1 MSVNKINFNSDLGE
15 QDRDFFEDIDQFL
28 IPQINSANVSCLFHG
43 GHKDVVLDVLKSC
56 KQKNVS
62 IGAHASFSDKKN
74 FGRAI
79 ISWDRLLI
87 HQLLKD
93 QINFMKDMTKEC
105 DISTSHF
112 KPHGA
117 LNYLASRDEDLA
129 FEIVKFLKKNHPEL
143 IILAPALS
151 KLAEVSEIEGMPTA
165 LEVYA
170 DRTYEDDAT
179 LTPRNIEGSLITDPE
194 KSVNHI
200 QNIIQKGSIIS
211 RSGLLLPTK
220 IHSVCLHSD
229 TPNSVEISKQISI
242 LLNSMNISQ
251 NKLTD
256 LF

>member
-43 GHKDVVLDVLKSC
+43 GYKDVVLDVLKSC
-56 KQKNVS
+56 KQHNVS
-62 IGAHASFSDKKN
+62 IGAHISFLDKKN
-74 FGRAI
+74 FGRTI
-79 ISWDRLLI
+79 ISWDRPLI

-105 DISTSHF
+105 DISTTHF

-129 FEIVKFLKKNHPEL
+129 FEIVKFLKINHPEL
-143 IILAPALS
+143 IMLAPALS
-151 KLAEVSEIEGMPTA
+151 KLAKVSEIEGIPTA

-179 LTPRNIEGSLITDPE
+179 LTPRNIKGSLITDPE
-194 KSVNHI
+194 KSISHI
-200 QNIIQKGSIIS
+200 QNIIHKGSIIS

-220 IHSVCLHSD
+220 IHSICLHSD
-229 TPNSVEISKQISI
+229 TPNSIEISRQICI
-242 LLNSMNISQ
+242 LLNSMSISQ
-251 NKLTD
+251 SKLID
-256 LF
+256 LI

>member
-43 GHKDVVLDVLKSC
+43 GYKDVVLDVLKSC
-56 KQKNVS
+56 KQHNVS
-62 IGAHASFSDKKN
+62 IGAHISFLDKKN
-74 FGRAI
+74 FGRTI

-93 QINFMKDMTKEC
+93 QINFMKDITKEC
-105 DISTSHF
+105 DISTTHF

-143 IILAPALS
+143 IMLAPALS
-151 KLAEVSEIEGMPTA
+151 KLAKVSEIEGMPTA

-200 QNIIQKGSIIS
+200 QNIIHKGSIIS

-220 IHSVCLHSD
+220 IHSICLHSD
-229 TPNSVEISKQISI
+229 TPNSVKISKHISI

>member
-1 MSVNKINFNSDLGE
+1 MSVNKINFNSDIGE
-15 QDRDFFEDIDQFL
+15 QDREFFEDIDQFL

-56 KQKNVS
+56 KKKNVS
-62 IGAHASFSDKKN
+62 IGAHASFLDKKN

-79 ISWDRLLI
+79 VSWDRLLI

-105 DISTSHF
+105 DISTTHF

-143 IILAPALS
+143 IMLAPALS
-151 KLAEVSEIEGMPTA
+151 KLAKVSEIEGMPTA

-200 QNIIQKGSIIS
+200 QNIIHKGSIIS

-220 IHSVCLHSD
+220 IHSICLHSD
-229 TPNSVEISKQISI
+229 TPNSVKISKHISI

>member
-15 QDRDFFEDIDQFL
+15 QDRAFFEDIDQFL
-28 IPQINSANVSCLFHG
+28 ISQIDSANVSCLFHG

-56 KQKNVS
+56 KQHKVS
-62 IGAHASFSDKKN
+62 IGAHASFLDKKN
-74 FGRAI
+74 FGRTI

-105 DISTSHF
+105 DISTTHF

-129 FEIVKFLKKNHPEL
+129 FEIVKFLKINHPEL
-143 IILAPALS
+143 IMLAPALS
-151 KLAEVSEIEGMPTA
+151 KLAKVSEIEGIPTA

-179 LTPRNIEGSLITDPE
+179 LTPRNIKGSLITDPE
-194 KSVNHI
+194 KSISHI
-200 QNIIQKGSIIS
+200 QNIIHKGSIIS

-220 IHSVCLHSD
+220 IHSICLHSD
-229 TPNSVEISKQISI
+229 TPNSVEISKQICI
-242 LLNSMNISQ
+242 LLNSMSISQ
-251 NKLTD
+251 SKLID
-256 LF
+256 LI

>member
-15 QDRDFFEDIDQFL
+15 QDRDFFEGIDQFL

-43 GHKDVVLDVLKSC
+43 GYKDVVLDVLKSC
-56 KQKNVS
+56 KQHNVS
-62 IGAHASFSDKKN
+62 IGAHVSFLDKKN
-74 FGRAI
+74 FGRTI

-105 DISTSHF
+105 DISTTHF

-129 FEIVKFLKKNHPEL
+129 FEIVKFLKTNHPEL
-143 IILAPALS
+143 IMLAPALS
-151 KLAEVSEIEGMPTA
+151 KLAKVSEIEGIPTA

-179 LTPRNIEGSLITDPE
+179 LTPRDIKGSLITDPE
-194 KSVNHI
+194 KSISHI
-200 QNIIQKGSIIS
+200 QNIIHKGSIIS

-220 IHSVCLHSD
+220 IHSICLHSD
-229 TPNSVEISKQISI
+229 TPNSIEISKQICI
-242 LLNSMNISQ
+242 LLNSMSISQ
-251 NKLTD
+251 SKLID
-256 LF
+256 LI

>member
-43 GHKDVVLDVLKSC
+43 GYKDVVLDVLKSC
-56 KQKNVS
+56 KKKNVS
-62 IGAHASFSDKKN
+62 IGAHASFLDKKN

-79 ISWDRLLI
+79 VSWDRLLI

-105 DISTSHF
+105 DISTTHF

-143 IILAPALS
+143 IMLAPALS
-151 KLAEVSEIEGMPTA
+151 KLAKVSEIEGIPTA

-200 QNIIQKGSIIS
+200 QNIIHKGSIIS

-220 IHSVCLHSD
+220 IHSICLHSD
-229 TPNSVEISKQISI
+229 TPNSVEISKHISI

>member
-15 QDRDFFEDIDQFL
+15 HDREFFEDIDQFL

-79 ISWDRLLI
+79 VSWDRQLI

-105 DISTSHF
+105 DISTTHF

-143 IILAPALS
+143 IMLAPALS
-151 KLAEVSEIEGMPTA
+151 KLAKVSEIEGIPTA

-170 DRTYEDDAT
+170 DRTYEEDAT

-200 QNIIQKGSIIS
+200 QNIIHKGSIIS

-229 TPNSVEISKQISI
+229 TPNSVEISKHISI

>member
-15 QDRDFFEDIDQFL
+15 QDRAFFEDIDQFL
-28 IPQINSANVSCLFHG
+28 ISQIDSANVSCLFHG

-56 KQKNVS
+56 KQHNVS
-62 IGAHASFSDKKN
+62 IGAHISFLDKKN
-74 FGRAI
+74 FGRTI

-93 QINFMKDMTKEC
+93 QINFMKYMTKEC
-105 DISTSHF
+105 YISTTHF

-129 FEIVKFLKKNHPEL
+129 FEIVKFLKINHPEL
-143 IILAPALS
+143 IMLAPALS
-151 KLAEVSEIEGMPTA
+151 KLAKVSEIEGIPTA

-179 LTPRNIEGSLITDPE
+179 LTPRNIKGSLITDPE
-194 KSVNHI
+194 KSISHI
-200 QNIIQKGSIIS
+200 QNIIHKGSIIS

-220 IHSVCLHSD
+220 IHSICLHSD
-229 TPNSVEISKQISI
+229 TPNSVEISKQICI
-242 LLNSMNISQ
+242 LLNSMSISQ
-251 NKLTD
+251 SKLID
-256 LF
+256 LI

>member
-79 ISWDRLLI
+79 VSWDRQLI

-105 DISTSHF
+105 DISTTHF

-117 LNYLASRDEDLA
+117 LNYLASSDEDLA

-242 LLNSMNISQ
+242 LLNSMNISL

>member
-43 GHKDVVLDVLKSC
+43 GHKDVVLDVLKFC

-62 IGAHASFSDKKN
+62 IGAHTSFLDKKN

-79 ISWDRLLI
+79 VSWDRLLI
-87 HQLLKD
+87 NQLLKD

-105 DISTSHF
+105 DISTTHF

-143 IILAPALS
+143 IMLAPALS
-151 KLAEVSEIEGMPTA
+151 KLAKVSEIEGMPTA

-200 QNIIQKGSIIS
+200 QNIIHKGSIIS

-220 IHSVCLHSD
+220 IHSICLHSD
-229 TPNSVEISKQISI
+229 TPNSVEISKHISI

>member
-43 GHKDVVLDVLKSC
+43 GYKDVVLDVLKSC
-56 KQKNVS
+56 KQHNVS
-62 IGAHASFSDKKN
+62 IGAHISFLDKKN
-74 FGRAI
+74 FGRTI

-87 HQLLKD
+87 NQLLKD

-105 DISTSHF
+105 DISTTHF

-129 FEIVKFLKKNHPEL
+129 FEIVKFLKINHPEL
-143 IILAPALS
+143 IMLAPALS
-151 KLAEVSEIEGMPTA
+151 KLAKVSEIEGIPTA

-179 LTPRNIEGSLITDPE
+179 LTPRNIKGSLITDPE
-194 KSVNHI
+194 KSISHI
-200 QNIIQKGSIIS
+200 QNIIHKGSIIS

-220 IHSVCLHSD
+220 IHSICLHSD
-229 TPNSVEISKQISI
+229 TPNSVEISKQICI
-242 LLNSMNISQ
+242 LLNSMSISQ
-251 NKLTD
+251 SKLID
-256 LF
+256 LI

>member
-15 QDRDFFEDIDQFL
+15 QDRDFFEGIDQFL

-43 GHKDVVLDVLKSC
+43 GYKDVVLDVLKSC
-56 KQKNVS
+56 KQHNVS
-62 IGAHASFSDKKN
+62 IGAHISFLDKKN
-74 FGRAI
+74 FGRTI

-87 HQLLKD
+87 NQLLKD

-105 DISTSHF
+105 DISTTHF

-129 FEIVKFLKKNHPEL
+129 FELVKFLKTNHPEL
-143 IILAPALS
+143 IMLAPALS
-151 KLAEVSEIEGMPTA
+151 KLAKVSEIEGIPTA

-179 LTPRNIEGSLITDPE
+179 LTPRDIKGSLITDPE
-194 KSVNHI
+194 KSISHI
-200 QNIIQKGSIIS
+200 QNIIHKGSIIS

-220 IHSVCLHSD
+220 IHSICLHSD
-229 TPNSVEISKQISI
+229 TPNSIEISRQICI
-242 LLNSMNISQ
+242 LLNSMSISQ
-251 NKLTD
+251 SKLID
-256 LF
+256 LI

>member
-62 IGAHASFSDKKN
+62 IGAHASFLDKKN

-79 ISWDRLLI
+79 VSWDRLLI

-105 DISTSHF
+105 DISTTHF

-143 IILAPALS
+143 IMLAPALS
-151 KLAEVSEIEGMPTA
+151 KLAEVSEIEGIPTA

-200 QNIIQKGSIIS
+200 QNI
-211 RSGLLLPTK
+211 K
-220 IHSVCLHSD
+220 I
-229 TPNSVEISKQISI
+229 
-242 LLNSMNISQ
+242 
-251 NKLTD
+251 
-256 LF
+256 

>member
-15 QDRDFFEDIDQFL
+15 QDRDFFEGIDQFL

-43 GHKDVVLDVLKSC
+43 GYKDVVLDVLKSC
-56 KQKNVS
+56 KQHNVS
-62 IGAHASFSDKKN
+62 IGAHISFLDKKN
-74 FGRAI
+74 FGRTI

-105 DISTSHF
+105 DISTTHF

-129 FEIVKFLKKNHPEL
+129 FEIVKFLKINHPEL
-143 IILAPALS
+143 IMLAPALS
-151 KLAEVSEIEGMPTA
+151 KLAKVSEIEGIPTA

-179 LTPRNIEGSLITDPE
+179 LTPRDIKGSLITDPE
-194 KSVNHI
+194 KSISHI
-200 QNIIQKGSIIS
+200 QNIIHKGSIIS

-220 IHSVCLHSD
+220 IHSICLHSD
-229 TPNSVEISKQISI
+229 TPNSIEISKQICI
-242 LLNSMNISQ
+242 LLNSMSISQ
-251 NKLTD
+251 SKLID
-256 LF
+256 LI

>member
-15 QDRDFFEDIDQFL
+15 QDRAFFEDIDQFL
-28 IPQINSANVSCLFHG
+28 ISQIDSANVSCLFHG
-43 GHKDVVLDVLKSC
+43 GYKDVVLDVLKSC
-56 KQKNVS
+56 KQHKVS
-62 IGAHASFSDKKN
+62 IGAHASFLDKKN
-74 FGRAI
+74 FGRTI

-105 DISTSHF
+105 DISTTHF

-129 FEIVKFLKKNHPEL
+129 FEIVKFLKINHPEL
-143 IILAPALS
+143 IMLAPALS
-151 KLAEVSEIEGMPTA
+151 KLAKVSEIEGIPTA

-179 LTPRNIEGSLITDPE
+179 LTPRNIKGSLITDPE
-194 KSVNHI
+194 KSISHI
-200 QNIIQKGSIIS
+200 QNIIHKGSIIS

-220 IHSVCLHSD
+220 IHSICLHSD
-229 TPNSVEISKQISI
+229 TPNSVEISKQICI
-242 LLNSMNISQ
+242 LLNSMSISQ
-251 NKLTD
+251 SKLID
-256 LF
+256 LI

>member
-56 KQKNVS
+56 KKKNVS
-62 IGAHASFSDKKN
+62 IGAHASFLDKKN

-79 ISWDRLLI
+79 VSWDRLLI
-87 HQLLKD
+87 NQLLKD

-105 DISTSHF
+105 DISTTHF

-129 FEIVKFLKKNHPEL
+129 FEIVKFLKINHPEL

-151 KLAEVSEIEGMPTA
+151 KLAEVSEIEGTPTA

>member
-15 QDRDFFEDIDQFL
+15 QDRAFFEDIDQFL
-28 IPQINSANVSCLFHG
+28 ISQIDSANVSCLFHG

-56 KQKNVS
+56 KQHNVS
-62 IGAHASFSDKKN
+62 IGAHTSFLDKKN
-74 FGRAI
+74 FGRTI

-87 HQLLKD
+87 NQLLKD

-105 DISTSHF
+105 DISTTHF

-129 FEIVKFLKKNHPEL
+129 FEIVKFLKINHPEL
-143 IILAPALS
+143 IMLAPALS
-151 KLAEVSEIEGMPTA
+151 KLAKVSEIEGIPTA

-179 LTPRNIEGSLITDPE
+179 LTPRNIKGSLITDPE
-194 KSVNHI
+194 KSISHI
-200 QNIIQKGSIIS
+200 QNIIHKGSIIS

-220 IHSVCLHSD
+220 IHSICLHSD
-229 TPNSVEISKQISI
+229 TPNSVEISKQICI
-242 LLNSMNISQ
+242 LLNSMSISQ
-251 NKLTD
+251 SKLID
-256 LF
+256 LI

>member
-15 QDRDFFEDIDQFL
+15 QDRAFFEDIDQFL
-28 IPQINSANVSCLFHG
+28 ISQIDSANVSCLFHG

-56 KQKNVS
+56 KQQKVS
-62 IGAHASFSDKKN
+62 IGAHASFLDKKN
-74 FGRAI
+74 FGRTI

-105 DISTSHF
+105 DISTTHF

-129 FEIVKFLKKNHPEL
+129 FEIVKFLKINHPEL
-143 IILAPALS
+143 IMLAPALS
-151 KLAEVSEIEGMPTA
+151 KLAKVSEIEGIPTA

-179 LTPRNIEGSLITDPE
+179 LTPRNIKGSLITDPE
-194 KSVNHI
+194 KSISHI
-200 QNIIQKGSIIS
+200 QNIIHKGSIIS
-211 RSGLLLPTK
+211 RSGLLIPTK
-220 IHSVCLHSD
+220 IHSICLHSD
-229 TPNSVEISKQISI
+229 TPNSVEISKQICI
-242 LLNSMNISQ
+242 LLNSMSISQ
-251 NKLTD
+251 SKLID
-256 LF
+256 LI

>member
-43 GHKDVVLDVLKSC
+43 GYKDVVLDVLKSC
-56 KQKNVS
+56 KQHNVS
-62 IGAHASFSDKKN
+62 IGAHISFLDKKN
-74 FGRAI
+74 FGRTI

-105 DISTSHF
+105 DISTTHF

-129 FEIVKFLKKNHPEL
+129 FEIVKFLKTNHPEL
-143 IILAPALS
+143 IMLAPALS
-151 KLAEVSEIEGMPTA
+151 KLAKVSEIEGIPTA

-179 LTPRNIEGSLITDPE
+179 LTPRDIKGSLITDPE
-194 KSVNHI
+194 KSISHI
-200 QNIIQKGSIIS
+200 QNIIHKGSIIS

-220 IHSVCLHSD
+220 IHSICLHSD
-229 TPNSVEISKQISI
+229 TPNSIEISKQICI
-242 LLNSMNISQ
+242 LLNSMGISQ
-251 NKLTD
+251 SKLID
-256 LF
+256 LI

>member
-43 GHKDVVLDVLKSC
+43 GYKDVVLDVLKSC
-56 KQKNVS
+56 KQHNVS
-62 IGAHASFSDKKN
+62 IGAHVSFLDKKN
-74 FGRAI
+74 FGRTI

-105 DISTSHF
+105 DISTTHF

-129 FEIVKFLKKNHPEL
+129 FEIVKFLKTNHPEL
-143 IILAPALS
+143 IMLAPALS
-151 KLAEVSEIEGMPTA
+151 KLAKVSEIEGIPTA

-179 LTPRNIEGSLITDPE
+179 LTPRDIKGSLITDPE
-194 KSVNHI
+194 KSISHI
-200 QNIIQKGSIIS
+200 QNIIHKGSIIS

-220 IHSVCLHSD
+220 IHSICLHSD
-229 TPNSVEISKQISI
+229 TPNSVEISKQICI
-242 LLNSMNISQ
+242 LLNSMSISQ
-251 NKLTD
+251 SKLID
-256 LF
+256 LI

>member
-15 QDRDFFEDIDQFL
+15 QDRDFFEGIDQFL

-43 GHKDVVLDVLKSC
+43 GYKDVVLDVLKSC
-56 KQKNVS
+56 KQHNVS
-62 IGAHASFSDKKN
+62 IGAHVSFLDKKN
-74 FGRAI
+74 FGRTI

-87 HQLLKD
+87 NQLLKD

-105 DISTSHF
+105 DISTTHF

-129 FEIVKFLKKNHPEL
+129 FEIVKFLKTNHPEL
-143 IILAPALS
+143 IMLAPALS
-151 KLAEVSEIEGMPTA
+151 KLAKVSEIEGIPTA

-179 LTPRNIEGSLITDPE
+179 LTPRDIKGSLITDPE
-194 KSVNHI
+194 KSISHI
-200 QNIIQKGSIIS
+200 QNIIHKGSIIS

-220 IHSVCLHSD
+220 IHSICLHSD
-229 TPNSVEISKQISI
+229 TPNSIEISRQICI
-242 LLNSMNISQ
+242 LLNSMSISQ
-251 NKLTD
+251 SKLID
-256 LF
+256 LI

>member
-43 GHKDVVLDVLKSC
+43 GYKDVVLDVLKSC
-56 KQKNVS
+56 KQHNVS
-62 IGAHASFSDKKN
+62 IGAHVSFLDKKN
-74 FGRAI
+74 FGRTI

-105 DISTSHF
+105 DISTTHF

-143 IILAPALS
+143 IMLAPALS
-151 KLAEVSEIEGMPTA
+151 KLAKVSEIEGMPTA

-200 QNIIQKGSIIS
+200 QNIIHKGSIIS

-220 IHSVCLHSD
+220 IHSICLHSD
-229 TPNSVEISKQISI
+229 TPNSVEISKHISI

>member
-62 IGAHASFSDKKN
+62 IGAHTSFLDKKN

-79 ISWDRLLI
+79 VSWDRFLI

-105 DISTSHF
+105 DISTTHF

-143 IILAPALS
+143 IMLAPALS
-151 KLAEVSEIEGMPTA
+151 KLAKVSEIEGMPTA

-200 QNIIQKGSIIS
+200 QNIIHKGSIIS

-220 IHSVCLHSD
+220 IHSICLHSD
-229 TPNSVEISKQISI
+229 TPNSVEISKHISI

>member
-56 KQKNVS
+56 KKKNVS
-62 IGAHASFSDKKN
+62 IGAHASFLDKKN

-79 ISWDRLLI
+79 VSWDRLLI

-105 DISTSHF
+105 DISTTHF

-143 IILAPALS
+143 IMLAPALS
-151 KLAEVSEIEGMPTA
+151 KLAKVSEIEGIPTA

-220 IHSVCLHSD
+220 IHSICLHSD
-229 TPNSVEISKQISI
+229 TPNSVEISKHISI

>member
-1 MSVNKINFNSDLGE
+1 M
-15 QDRDFFEDIDQFL
+15 
-28 IPQINSANVSCLFHG
+28 
-43 GHKDVVLDVLKSC
+43 
-56 KQKNVS
+56 
-62 IGAHASFSDKKN
+62 
-74 FGRAI
+74 
-79 ISWDRLLI
+79 
-87 HQLLKD
+87 
-93 QINFMKDMTKEC
+93 
-105 DISTSHF
+105 
-112 KPHGA
+112 
-117 LNYLASRDEDLA
+117 
-129 FEIVKFLKKNHPEL
+129 
-143 IILAPALS
+143 LAPALS
-151 KLAEVSEIEGMPTA
+151 KLAEVSEIEGTPTA

>member
-43 GHKDVVLDVLKSC
+43 GYKDVVLDVLKSC
-56 KQKNVS
+56 KQHNVS
-62 IGAHASFSDKKN
+62 IGAHISFLDKKN
-74 FGRAI
+74 FGRTI

-105 DISTSHF
+105 DISTTHF

-129 FEIVKFLKKNHPEL
+129 FEIVKFLKTNHPEL
-143 IILAPALS
+143 IMLAPALS
-151 KLAEVSEIEGMPTA
+151 KLAKVSEIEGIPTA

-179 LTPRNIEGSLITDPE
+179 LTPRDIKGSLITDPE
-194 KSVNHI
+194 KSISHI
-200 QNIIQKGSIIS
+200 QNIIHKGSIIS

-220 IHSVCLHSD
+220 IHSICLHSD
-229 TPNSVEISKQISI
+229 TPNSIEISRQICI
-242 LLNSMNISQ
+242 LLNSMSISQ
-251 NKLTD
+251 SKLID
-256 LF
+256 LI

>member
-15 QDRDFFEDIDQFL
+15 QDRDFFEGIDQFL

-43 GHKDVVLDVLKSC
+43 GYKDVVLDVLKSC
-56 KQKNVS
+56 KQHNVS
-62 IGAHASFSDKKN
+62 IGAHISFLDKKN
-74 FGRAI
+74 FGRTI

-105 DISTSHF
+105 DISTTHF

-129 FEIVKFLKKNHPEL
+129 FEIVKFLKINHPEL
-143 IILAPALS
+143 IMLAPALS
-151 KLAEVSEIEGMPTA
+151 KLAKVSEIEGIPTA

-179 LTPRNIEGSLITDPE
+179 LTPRDIKGSLITDPE
-194 KSVNHI
+194 KSISHI
-200 QNIIQKGSIIS
+200 QNIIHKGSIIS

-220 IHSVCLHSD
+220 IHSICLHSD
-229 TPNSVEISKQISI
+229 TPNSIEISRQICI
-242 LLNSMNISQ
+242 LLNSMSISQ
-251 NKLTD
+251 SKLID
-256 LF
+256 LI

>member
-43 GHKDVVLDVLKSC
+43 GYKDVVLDVLKSC
-56 KQKNVS
+56 KQHNVS
-62 IGAHASFSDKKN
+62 IGAHVSFLDKKN
-74 FGRAI
+74 FGRTI

-105 DISTSHF
+105 DISTTHF

-129 FEIVKFLKKNHPEL
+129 FEIVKFLKTNHPEL
-143 IILAPALS
+143 IMLAPALS
-151 KLAEVSEIEGMPTA
+151 KLAKVSEIEGIPTA

-179 LTPRNIEGSLITDPE
+179 LTPRDIKGSLITDPE
-194 KSVNHI
+194 KSISHI
-200 QNIIQKGSIIS
+200 QNIIHKGSIIS

-220 IHSVCLHSD
+220 IHSICLHSD
-229 TPNSVEISKQISI
+229 TPNSIEISRQICI
-242 LLNSMNISQ
+242 LLNSMSISQ
-251 NKLTD
+251 SKLID
-256 LF
+256 LI

>member
-15 QDRDFFEDIDQFL
+15 QDRDFFEGIDQFL

-43 GHKDVVLDVLKSC
+43 GYKDVVLDVLKSC
-56 KQKNVS
+56 KQHNVS
-62 IGAHASFSDKKN
+62 IGAHISFLDKKN
-74 FGRAI
+74 FGRTI

-93 QINFMKDMTKEC
+93 QINFMKDITKEC
-105 DISTSHF
+105 DISTTHF

-129 FEIVKFLKKNHPEL
+129 FEIVKFLKTNHPEL
-143 IILAPALS
+143 IMLAPALS
-151 KLAEVSEIEGMPTA
+151 KLAKVSEIEGIPTA

-179 LTPRNIEGSLITDPE
+179 LTPRDIKGSLITDPE
-194 KSVNHI
+194 KSISHI
-200 QNIIQKGSIIS
+200 QNIIHKGSIIS

-220 IHSVCLHSD
+220 IHSICLHSD
-229 TPNSVEISKQISI
+229 TPNSIEISRQICI
-242 LLNSMNISQ
+242 LLNSMSISQ
-251 NKLTD
+251 SKLID
-256 LF
+256 LI

>member
-15 QDRDFFEDIDQFL
+15 QDRDFFEGIDQFL

-43 GHKDVVLDVLKSC
+43 GYKDVVLDVLKSC
-56 KQKNVS
+56 KQHNVS
-62 IGAHASFSDKKN
+62 IGAHISFLDKKN
-74 FGRAI
+74 FGRTI

-105 DISTSHF
+105 DISTTHF

-129 FEIVKFLKKNHPEL
+129 FEIVKFLKTNHPEL
-143 IILAPALS
+143 IMLAPALS
-151 KLAEVSEIEGMPTA
+151 KLAKVSEIEGIPTA

-179 LTPRNIEGSLITDPE
+179 LTPRDIKGSLITDPE
-194 KSVNHI
+194 KSISHI
-200 QNIIQKGSIIS
+200 QNIIHKGSIIS

-220 IHSVCLHSD
+220 IHSICLHSD
-229 TPNSVEISKQISI
+229 TPNSIEISKQICI
-242 LLNSMNISQ
+242 LLNSMSISQ
-251 NKLTD
+251 SKLID
-256 LF
+256 LI

>member
-15 QDRDFFEDIDQFL
+15 QDRDFFEGIDQFL

-43 GHKDVVLDVLKSC
+43 GYKDVVLDVLKSC
-56 KQKNVS
+56 KQHNVS
-62 IGAHASFSDKKN
+62 IGAHASFLHKNN
-74 FGRAI
+74 FGRTI

-105 DISTSHF
+105 DISTTHF

-129 FEIVKFLKKNHPEL
+129 FEIVKFLKTNHPEL
-143 IILAPALS
+143 IMLAPALS
-151 KLAEVSEIEGMPTA
+151 KLAKVSEIEGIPTA

-179 LTPRNIEGSLITDPE
+179 LTPRNIKGSLITDPE
-194 KSVNHI
+194 KSISHI
-200 QNIIQKGSIIS
+200 QNIIHKGSIIS

-220 IHSVCLHSD
+220 IHSICLHSD
-229 TPNSVEISKQISI
+229 TPNSVEISKQICI
-242 LLNSMNISQ
+242 LLNSMSISQ
-251 NKLTD
+251 SKLID
-256 LF
+256 LI

>member
-15 QDRDFFEDIDQFL
+15 QDRDFFEGIDQFL

-43 GHKDVVLDVLKSC
+43 GYKDVVLDVLKSC
-56 KQKNVS
+56 KQHNVS
-62 IGAHASFSDKKN
+62 IGAHISFLDKKN
-74 FGRAI
+74 FGRTI

-87 HQLLKD
+87 NQLLKD

-105 DISTSHF
+105 DISTTHF

-129 FEIVKFLKKNHPEL
+129 FEIVKFLKTNHPEL
-143 IILAPALS
+143 IMLAPALS
-151 KLAEVSEIEGMPTA
+151 KLAKVSEIEGIPTA

-179 LTPRNIEGSLITDPE
+179 LTPRDIKGSLITDPE
-194 KSVNHI
+194 KSISHI
-200 QNIIQKGSIIS
+200 QNIIHKGSIIS

-220 IHSVCLHSD
+220 IHSICLHSD
-229 TPNSVEISKQISI
+229 TPNSIEISRQICI
-242 LLNSMNISQ
+242 LLNSMSISQ
-251 NKLTD
+251 SKLID
-256 LF
+256 LI

>member
-15 QDRDFFEDIDQFL
+15 QDRDFFEGIDQFL

-43 GHKDVVLDVLKSC
+43 GYKDVVLDVLKSC
-56 KQKNVS
+56 KQHNVS
-62 IGAHASFSDKKN
+62 IGAHVSFLDKKN
-74 FGRAI
+74 FGRTI

-105 DISTSHF
+105 DISTTHF

-129 FEIVKFLKKNHPEL
+129 FEIVKFLKTNHPEL
-143 IILAPALS
+143 IMLAPALS
-151 KLAEVSEIEGMPTA
+151 KLAKVSEIEGIPTA

-179 LTPRNIEGSLITDPE
+179 LTPRDIKGSLITDPE
-194 KSVNHI
+194 KSISHI
-200 QNIIQKGSIIS
+200 QNIIHKGSIIS

-220 IHSVCLHSD
+220 IHSICLHSD
-229 TPNSVEISKQISI
+229 TPNSIEISRQICI
-242 LLNSMNISQ
+242 LLNSMSISQ
-251 NKLTD
+251 SKLID
-256 LF
+256 LI